1 MTTENTEL
9 RMPEKRERSTI
20 SFPYGDL
27 DSAVKVAQTIYEQA
41 GDQCQLDQ
49 LAAWMSYSAVDNGA
63 FRQQT
68 NAARIFGI
76 TASSRNSIQ
85 LTELGQRVVDPQRE
99 AQARVDAFLS
109 VPLYRSVYDKYRG
122 HPLPP
127 GAGLENVFAEL
138 GVARKQTDKARQVFQ
153 RSAQQAGFFNGG
165 TDRLVSPNLS
175 SHPQTGVGSSEA
187 NGNASTAAEPTHN
200 EDLGGGKLHPLIQ
213 GLVAT
218 LPEPGSEWDEDDR
231 NAWLTAAK
239 SNFALIYER
248 KPRQLPPGKPES
260 VGQESDR
267 G

>member
-1 MTTENTEL
+1 MSTADNGQQ
-9 RMPEKRERSTI
+9 MPERRERSTI
-20 SFPYGDL
+20 GFPYGDL
-27 DSAVKVAQTIYEQA
+27 DSAVRVARTIYEQA
-41 GDQCQLDQ
+41 GDQCALDQ

-76 TASSRNSIQ
+76 TKSSRNSIQ

-99 AQARVDAFLS
+99 AQARMEAFLS

-153 RSAQQAGFFNGG
+153 RSAQQAGFFNEG
-165 TDRLVSPNLS
+165 TDRLVSPNIPS
-175 SHPQTGVGSSEA
+175 RPETGDGSSEA
-187 NGNASTAAEPTHN
+187 NGNASTATESTYN
-200 EDLGGGKLHPLIQ
+200 EGLGSRKLHPLIQ
-213 GLVAT
+213 GLVET
-218 LPEPGSEWDEDDR
+218 LPEPAREWSDMEQQ
-231 NAWLTAAK
+231 AWLDAAK
-239 SNFALIYER
+239 HIFALIY
-248 KPRQLPPGKPES
+248 KPNRPALTEGKPDS

-267 G
+267 E